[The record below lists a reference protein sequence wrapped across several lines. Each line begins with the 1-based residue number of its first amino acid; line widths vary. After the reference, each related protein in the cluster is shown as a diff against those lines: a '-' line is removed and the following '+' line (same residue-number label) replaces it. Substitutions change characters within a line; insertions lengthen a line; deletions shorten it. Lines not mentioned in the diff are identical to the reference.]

1 MLNWTYLSYC
11 NFCLFI
17 ALTTHVVFFYQQLK
31 SHDFICKWKNV
42 PKNPTKSKTK
52 KYFEYI
58 SLNHLSAKN
67 KKKKARKKVKK
78 KHYGYQVLWN
88 HLNQCG
94 PFFKRT
100 FKWDFIFKYSLI
112 IFFLP
117 KVNTSCGCWIYIFLC
132 YYYNFFILLLL
143 IYLLLPRTS
152 LKNIQIIVSTLNQYS
167 TVVKYSCR
175 SNPIIL

>member
-1 MLNWTYLSYC
+1 M
-11 NFCLFI
+11 
-17 ALTTHVVFFYQQLK
+17 
-31 SHDFICKWKNV
+31 

-67 KKKKARKKVKK
+67 KKKARKKVKK
-78 KHYGYQVLWN
+78 KHSGYRVLWN

-112 IFFLP
+112 IFFSKSKYFL
-117 KVNTSCGCWIYIFLC
+117 WMLDIFFLC
-132 YYYNFFILLLL
+132 YYYKFFILLLL

-152 LKNIQIIVSTLNQYS
+152 LKNIQIIVSTLN
-167 TVVKYSCR
+167 
-175 SNPIIL
+175 